1 MIKQFKLLM
10 ISIVL
15 ISSQVGSQNSESIP
29 ALLTEKPVDNY
40 LLKLVTAISER
51 AHISQNNV
59 NNESSIKVL
68 NSFIESLDS
77 FKMYFLE
84 DDITY
89 FQRYRY
95 KIDDTLKSGDL
106 EPVFDMFSIY
116 RLRVQQRLSYSIN
129 LVNSINSFEDDESYQ
144 IRAKKTK
151 WSKTNDTLEI
161 QWRKRTKN
169 DLLSLV
175 LAGQELET
183 AKDTLKK
190 RYQRFL
196 DRVNEY
202 KEEDV
207 INIFLNSY
215 MDILDPHSNYLT
227 PSQAEEYEIQT
238 SLSYEG
244 IGARLQNNDDFIEI
258 VNLIPGGPAEKNGL
272 LKPLDKI
279 IGVYDVNNLVIDVI
293 GWDVNE
299 VVKLIRGPKGSTV
312 KLKI

>member
-95 KIDDTLKSGDL
+95 KIDDTLKSVDL

-116 RLRVQQRLSYSIN
+116 RLRVHQRLSYSIN
-129 LVNSINSFEDDESYQ
+129 LVNSINSF
-144 IRAKKTK
+144 
-151 WSKTNDTLEI
+151 
-161 QWRKRTKN
+161 
-169 DLLSLV
+169 
-175 LAGQELET
+175 
-183 AKDTLKK
+183 
-190 RYQRFL
+190 
-196 DRVNEY
+196 
-202 KEEDV
+202 
-207 INIFLNSY
+207 
-215 MDILDPHSNYLT
+215 
-227 PSQAEEYEIQT
+227 
-238 SLSYEG
+238 
-244 IGARLQNNDDFIEI
+244 
-258 VNLIPGGPAEKNGL
+258 
-272 LKPLDKI
+272 
-279 IGVYDVNNLVIDVI
+279 
-293 GWDVNE
+293 
-299 VVKLIRGPKGSTV
+299 
-312 KLKI
+312 